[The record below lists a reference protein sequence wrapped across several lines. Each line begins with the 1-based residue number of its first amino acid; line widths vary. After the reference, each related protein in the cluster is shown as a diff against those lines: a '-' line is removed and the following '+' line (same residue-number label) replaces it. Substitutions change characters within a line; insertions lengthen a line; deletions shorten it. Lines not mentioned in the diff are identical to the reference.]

1 MAKEFDTDV
10 EGIDAN
16 PLATRM
22 AEELAVTSGTAQRL
36 RFKTGDI
43 SNTGWSDHSFDGALS
58 MDVLLFVP
66 DKRAALQEV
75 ARILKLGSRFV
86 GTTWSCV
93 PRAQRCPLRR
103 SMNIPALSGSAALAG
118 AGSTVALGLGGWVFT
133 QIILYKSRAK
143 PRPAREEWFSM
154 VEVIEKFSKTPFG
167 VKAGVRRR

>member
-1 MAKEFDTDV
+1 
-10 EGIDAN
+10 
-16 PLATRM
+16 M

-86 GTTWSCV
+86 GTTWEL
-93 PRAQRCPLRR
+93 RAE
-103 SMNIPALSGSAALAG
+103 SAALSAPAFDEYPGAFRDAG
-118 AGSTVALGLGGWVFT
+118 FTIEVYEETRLARAANKRPERFGGIGGRGTKRGRKPQGRMASGVGSDAPSGTRT
-133 QIILYKSRAK
+133 
-143 PRPAREEWFSM
+143 
-154 VEVIEKFSKTPFG
+154 
-167 VKAGVRRR
+167 

>member
-1 MAKEFDTDV
+1 
-10 EGIDAN
+10 
-16 PLATRM
+16 M
-22 AEELAVTSGTAQRL
+22 AEELAVPSRTPQSL

-43 SNTGWSDHSFDGALS
+43 PNSGWGGYFFGGGLS
-58 MDVLLFVP
+58 MDVLFFVP

-118 AGSTVALGLGGWVFT
+118 AGPTVPPGPRGRVFT
-133 QIILYKSRAK
+133 PNIFTKN
-143 PRPAREEWFSM
+143 P
-154 VEVIEKFSKTPFG
+154 
-167 VKAGVRRR
+167 